1 VDHFPGLLIINI
13 LQCMSASCEQIMMKF
28 FEGVQRGTKSNQFDF
43 GGYPDQYP
51 DPRLSDPGILWIF

>member
-1 VDHFPGLLIINI
+1 
-13 LQCMSASCEQIMMKF
+13 MSASCEQIMMKF

-51 DPRLSDPGILWIF
+51 DPRLSDPGILWIFW